1 MLYRAA
7 LAFALLVPA
16 AILPALAETR
26 EERQACINDAQTM
39 CADEIPDKEK
49 VYQCLVKKVND
60 LSPACKKVIASSI
73 APAPKGKR

>member
-1 MLYRAA
+1 MLDRAV

-16 AILPALAETR
+16 AALPALAETQA
-26 EERQACINDAQTM
+26 ERQACFNDAQSM

-60 LSPACKKVIASSI
+60 LSPACKKVITSSI
-73 APAPKGKR
+73 APAPKGKK